1 MAVSERNKKVRLANR
16 ALMNAIKVER
26 GCEMC
31 GYNANPVALQ
41 FDHIDPD
48 TKYRNGKG
56 KLVNPSDLVLYS
68 QSIILEEIK
77 KCRVLC
83 ANCHAIYTHDEQ
95 RKK

>member
-1 MAVSERNKKVRLANR
+1 MEKVNRRTANR
-16 ALMNAIKVER
+16 ILMNRIKVER
-26 GCEMC
+26 GCAFC

-48 TKYRNGKG
+48 TKFRNANG
-56 KLVNPSDLVLYS
+56 KLVNPSDMVGYS
-68 QSIILEEIK
+68 QALVIAELA

-83 ANCHAIYTHDEQ
+83 ANCHMVYTHDEQ